1 MCIIFYHVYLIYD
14 PVTNKISLIIVTVK
28 GKTDTNGNL
37 FEWQKRMDDKWLTNL
52 LLTGLQYNSHDIS
65 SKNLLLDQLI
75 IPQLIII
82 LILISC
88 LLDIVRRNSVLV

>member
-1 MCIIFYHVYLIYD
+1 MCIIFYHVYLYD

>member
-1 MCIIFYHVYLIYD
+1 MCIIFYHVYLYD
-14 PVTNKISLIIVTVK
+14 PVTNKISLIIVTMK
-28 GKTDTNGNL
+28 GKTDTNRNL
-37 FEWQKRMDDKWLTNL
+37 FEWQKRTDDEWLTNL

>member
-1 MCIIFYHVYLIYD
+1 MCIIFYHVYLYD

-37 FEWQKRMDDKWLTNL
+37 FEWQKRMDDEWLTNL

>member
-1 MCIIFYHVYLIYD
+1 MCIIFYHVYLYD
-14 PVTNKISLIIVTVK
+14 PVTNKISLIIVTMK

-37 FEWQKRMDDKWLTNL
+37 FEWQKRMDDEWLRNL